1 MTSRGTDRSEHDAD
15 HLPDQRGQRQPAFR
29 ADHLEE
35 RQPDHRAERRPER
48 QPEHQPDHRD
58 ERPGKDRAQLATMT
72 VRELLAALGKV
83 EEELRDTPFLLPRE
97 GIMVVNPRLAPLLSR
112 QRTLAAQL
120 RSRRVSWNRVDATA
134 PRQPS
139 AAWPPPPW
147 A

>member
-1 MTSRGTDRSEHDAD
+1 MTSQSTDR
-15 HLPDQRGQRQPAFR
+15 PDQHHHQP
-29 ADHLEE
+29 DHQPD
-35 RQPDHRAERRPER
+35 RPPKGQPDHRS
-48 QPEHQPDHRD
+48 

-83 EEELRDTPFLLPRE
+83 EEELRDTPFLLPRD

-147 A
+147 V